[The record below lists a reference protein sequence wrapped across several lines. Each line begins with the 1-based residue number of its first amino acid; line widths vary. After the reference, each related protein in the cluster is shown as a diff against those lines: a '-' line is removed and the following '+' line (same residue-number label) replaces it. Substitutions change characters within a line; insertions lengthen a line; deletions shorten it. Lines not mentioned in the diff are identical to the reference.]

1 MAGGQTCR
9 ASPTGALVVSGGRPG
24 LDKLKKPKTKKVK
37 RDGTVPKRGWGGGI
51 KGLRPTRRT
60 VWGRGA
66 EAKGG

>member
-1 MAGGQTCR
+1 MGRFLKEGG
-9 ASPTGALVVSGGRPG
+9 
-24 LDKLKKPKTKKVK
+24 
-37 RDGTVPKRGWGGGI
+37 GWGGGI